1 MLGVRE
7 CSALRDETLRAD
19 NENEEL
25 PLIIASHFL

>member
-1 MLGVRE
+1 MLDIQKYSIVRN
-7 CSALRDETLRAD
+7 ETVRID